1 MKRNCTIAFNDGENM
16 KIEFDQ
22 QSDQSTVAGL
32 IDDALDRN
40 TLSFEIGGQLVVF
53 PMANIRSIT
62 VNPAPD
68 ILPRSV
74 IKGASIA

>member
-1 MKRNCTIAFNDGENM
+1 MKRTCTIAFNDGEKM
-16 KIEFDQ
+16 KFEFDQ
-22 QSDQSTVAGL
+22 QSDPMVVAGL
-32 IDDALDRN
+32 VDDALERN

-68 ILPRSV
+68 KLPRSV
-74 IKGASIA
+74 IRGASIA